1 MKTLLVSLFLVIG
14 SVSSNAAIT
23 NKKATTELAKYLQ
36 TKRVE
41 VLEIAR
47 RMHEYTYYAF
57 AIAAENCVA
66 KDSPIGPVGMCMVMG
81 LASEENAIA
90 YYSVNV
96 TSDYSGTGDE
106 ERKIS
111 LTLIDYEI

>member
-1 MKTLLVSLFLVIG
+1 MKTLLISLFLVIG
-14 SVSSNAAIT
+14 GINANATIT
-23 NKKATTELAKYLQ
+23 NKKAAKELAKFLQ
-36 TKRVE
+36 TKKVE

-47 RMHEYTYYAF
+47 QMHEYTYYAF
-57 AIAAENCVA
+57 AIDAENCVA

-96 TSDYSGTGDE
+96 TSSYFGTGDE
-106 ERKIS
+106 KRKIS
-111 LTLIDYEI
+111 L

>member
-1 MKTLLVSLFLVIG
+1 MKKMIALLLLG
-14 SVSSNAAIT
+14 LCLNANATIT
-23 NKKATTELAKYLQ
+23 NKKAAEELATFLK
-36 TKRVE
+36 TKRSD

-47 RMHEYTYYAF
+47 QMHEYTYYAF
-57 AIAAENCVA
+57 AIDAQNCVA
-66 KDSPIGPVGMCMVMG
+66 KDSPIGPVGMCMAMG

-90 YYSVNV
+90 YYSINV

-106 ERKIS
+106 KRKIS